1 MFAIRLE
8 NLVIKNI
15 RNLKEVKISMEEYED
30 LRENNSKEYSNIL
43 GLFGP
48 NGSGKTSIL
57 YAIDILKTVMSGKN
71 FTTKHINNK
80 NKGASISATFYISD
94 YKKFNYLVDYSFIFT
109 RNSVVDE
116 LLKITKLGGK
126 TIEVPKFGN
135 SNLKSQIFNEYN
147 MQNYGLIKE
156 LMDFA
161 NNKLVLS
168 FNKNIVEFDIKDF
181 YSNMDSKIFNLLQPL
196 YIEADEINLVNQVL
210 DKINNVLSLVV
221 KRELNLVNYIDN
233 RYMAVVK
240 TDNGYIDLA
249 EESLGIINIIQ
260 LVINLIPLS
269 VDSSRCLCV
278 DEIESSVF
286 DSLTTEIIKSVDSC
300 LSGQIIFTSHQF
312 SLLDEL
318 KNTNIYYLKDGVA
331 IKNQNKCDPYHSY
344 LNYIYRKSDILPS
357 RAHVSVAFRKSGGN

>member
-1 MFAIRLE
+1 
-8 NLVIKNI
+8 
-15 RNLKEVKISMEEYED
+15 
-30 LRENNSKEYSNIL
+30 
-43 GLFGP
+43 
-48 NGSGKTSIL
+48 
-57 YAIDILKTVMSGKN
+57 MSGKN
-71 FTTKHINNK
+71 FTAKHINNQ

-109 RNSVVDE
+109 RNNVVDE
-116 LLKITKLGGK
+116 LLKVTKLGGK

-196 YIEADEINLVNQVL
+196 YIEPDEINLVNQVL
-210 DKINNVLSLVV
+210 DKINNVLSLFV
-221 KRELNLVNYIDN
+221 KRELRLVNYIDN

-269 VDSSRCLCV
+269 VDSSRCLCI

>member
-71 FTTKHINNK
+71 FTAKHINNQ

-109 RNSVVDE
+109 RNNVVDE
-116 LLKITKLGGK
+116 LLKVTKLGGK

-196 YIEADEINLVNQVL
+196 YIEPDEINLVNQVL
-210 DKINNVLSLVV
+210 DKINNVLSLFV
-221 KRELNLVNYIDN
+221 KRELRLVNYIDN

-260 LVINLIPLS
+260 LVINLIPL
-269 VDSSRCLCV
+269 
-278 DEIESSVF
+278 
-286 DSLTTEIIKSVDSC
+286 SVDSC

-357 RAHVSVAFRKSGGN
+357 RAHISVAFRKSGGN

>member
-71 FTTKHINNK
+71 FTAKHINNQ

-109 RNSVVDE
+109 RNNVVDE
-116 LLKITKLGGK
+116 LLKVTKLGGK

-196 YIEADEINLVNQVL
+196 YIEPDEINLVNQVL
-210 DKINNVLSLVV
+210 DKINNVLSLFV
-221 KRELNLVNYIDN
+221 KRELRLVNYIDN

-260 LVINLIPLS
+260 LVINLIPL
-269 VDSSRCLCV
+269 
-278 DEIESSVF
+278 
-286 DSLTTEIIKSVDSC
+286 SVDSC